1 MTVEIDGVDVVAAA
15 EAAALIG
22 GIIAMLVIGLL
33 VYWLVRPP
41 RHVRE
46 ARRRPLEL
54 EESEAGQLL
63 DLMGRMESRLEVLER
78 ALADDCRS
86 AGRAGEQGRLES
98 AQVGR
103 ETGRME

>member
-1 MTVEIDGVDVVAAA
+1 MTVEIDGVDVVAMA

-33 VYWLVRPP
+33 VYLLVRPP

-46 ARRRPLEL
+46 ARRRALEL
-54 EESEAGQLL
+54 EESEAEQLL

-78 ALADDCRS
+78 ALADESRP
-86 AGRAGEQGRLES
+86 AGQAEEQGILES

-103 ETGRME
+103 ETGRTE

>member
-15 EAAALIG
+15 QAAALIG

-46 ARRRPLEL
+46 ARRRPPEL
-54 EESEAGQLL
+54 EESEAEQLL

-78 ALADDCRS
+78 ALADDSRS
-86 AGRAGEQGRLES
+86 AGEAGEQGRLES
-98 AQVGR
+98 AQAGR
-103 ETGRME
+103 GTGRME